1 METCENCKY
10 LNNNLCHVLPN
21 IHTRAS
27 VDCACKYYVK
37 KGVNEAEKDV
47 FTDIACKMVKVN
59 SEKVYLLRD
68 SDYELL
74 KNKYMK
80 GVK

>member
-37 KGVNEAEKDV
+37 KGDVNHENTTR
-47 FTDIACKMVKVN
+47 TD
-59 SEKVYLLRD
+59 S
-68 SDYELL
+68 
-74 KNKYMK
+74 
-80 GVK
+80 